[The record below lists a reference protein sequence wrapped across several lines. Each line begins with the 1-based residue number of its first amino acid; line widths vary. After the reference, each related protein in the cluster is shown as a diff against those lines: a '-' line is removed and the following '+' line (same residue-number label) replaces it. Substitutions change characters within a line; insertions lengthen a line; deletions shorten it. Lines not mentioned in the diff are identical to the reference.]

1 MGNVNETRMDD
12 PEQGDKR
19 KGRGRL
25 PAMTSEL
32 KIGTRG
38 PDEYLAE
45 QGSVRVVHADSIA
58 DA

>member
-1 MGNVNETRMDD
+1 M
-12 PEQGDKR
+12 KR
-19 KGRGRL
+19 GRTSQSFRPRL

-45 QGSVRVVHADSIA
+45 QGSVRVVHADSVA